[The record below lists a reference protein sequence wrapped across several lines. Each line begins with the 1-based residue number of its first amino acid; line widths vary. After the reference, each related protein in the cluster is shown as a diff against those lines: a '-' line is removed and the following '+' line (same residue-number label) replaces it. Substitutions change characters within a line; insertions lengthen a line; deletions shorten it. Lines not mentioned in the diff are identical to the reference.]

1 MRYLV
6 IASAV
11 LLAAGCKPAAPPE
24 VKVETDEHKALYSLG
39 YLVGGNIK
47 SFELTEAE
55 LAFVKQGFSDAAQQ
69 KKGVVEDPQEF
80 VQKLQ
85 ELQGT
90 RMSAASKR
98 EQEAGDAYIAKAAT
112 ESGAEKLESGMVI
125 ATVKEGTGASP
136 SATDVVKVHYHG
148 TLVNGK
154 VFDSS
159 VDRGEPVEFP
169 LDGVISCWTEGVQ
182 KMKVGGKAKLVCPA
196 NLAYGDRSPSPDIG
210 PGATL
215 IFDVELLDIVKE

>member
-11 LLAAGCKPAAPPE
+11 LLAAGCKSAAPE
-24 VKVETDEHKALYSLG
+24 VKVETDEQKALYSLG
-39 YLVGGNIK
+39 YIVGGNIK
-47 SFELTEAE
+47 TFELTDAE
-55 LAFVKQGFSDAAQQ
+55 LAVVKLGFADAAQQ
-69 KKGVVEDPQEF
+69 KKAVVENPQEF

-90 RMSAASKR
+90 RVAAASKR
-98 EQEAGDAYIAKAAT
+98 EQEAGAAFIEKAAT
-112 ESGAEKLESGMVI
+112 EAGAQKLESGMVF
-125 ATVKEGTGASP
+125 TSVKEGAGASP
-136 SATDVVKVHYHG
+136 TAADVVKVHYHG
-148 TLVNGK
+148 TLTNGK

-169 LDGVISCWTEGVQ
+169 LSGVISCWTEGVQ

-215 IFDVELLDIVKE
+215 VFDVELLDIVKQ

>member
-24 VKVETDEHKALYSLG
+24 VKVETDEQKALYSLG

-55 LAFVKQGFSDAAQQ
+55 LAVVKLGFTDAAQQ
-69 KKGVVEDPQEF
+69 KEASVGNPQEF

-90 RMSAASKR
+90 RVEAASKR
-98 EQEAGDAYIAKAAT
+98 EQEAGDAFIAKAAT
-112 ESGAEKLESGMVI
+112 EAGAEKLESGMVY
-125 ATVKEGTGASP
+125 TSVKEGEGASP
-136 SATDVVKVHYHG
+136 KETDVVRVHYHG
-148 TLVNGK
+148 TLTNGK

-159 VDRGEPVEFP
+159 VDRGEPAEFP
-169 LDGVISCWTEGVQ
+169 LNGVIGCWTEGVQ

-215 IFDVELLDIVKE
+215 IFDVELLDIVKQ